1 MDSDASKSSSQGNAV
16 RLLYRE
22 LWKESQGHRGVL
34 LGAMALLITAQ
45 LVLLAIPYLVGRA
58 FNILQVKS
66 QAGTGEAI
74 LWLLA
79 MLAATLISWLIHGP
93 GRILERNVALE
104 VRKRVAAAL
113 TERLLAFPLSWHDEH
128 HSVASTHRIQQSSS
142 ALGTF
147 AESQF
152 IYLGSAIK
160 LVGPIGLLLLIHPLV
175 GAMAAVGLLVICLS
189 VVSFDRAMLRLAIR
203 ANDAERRYSAT
214 LADALSNA
222 TTMLALRQTRAFLQL
237 LQQRVEA
244 LAEPFKRMI
253 LINEGKW
260 CVVDVASRLLSCCLV
275 GLYAWL
281 ALRASAGEK
290 PLLLGNV
297 YMVWEYALQAG
308 TVVASV
314 AMNFQVFATQY
325 ANYQSADVI
334 REQAV
339 GEIGMQAIPRR
350 TWDRCEIENVLF
362 RHRSARSDAPTL
374 TDIRLSLHR
383 GKRYALIGRSG
394 AGKSTLLRVLAGLY
408 VADQISVHVDDA
420 ATEHSPAEA
429 ARLLRGST
437 TLIPQEVQ
445 LFEASLAGNLAM
457 CEPLDDQPMSAYFQ
471 QALQVASVRDFL
483 APGADPAQVSIAEH
497 ASNWSGGQRARVA
510 LARGLLAARGSSMVL
525 LDEPTASLDAGTEAI
540 VYRNLFAHFADTCLV
555 ASVHRL
561 ELLTHF
567 DEVLVLEDGQ
577 LVAQGPE
584 SLLAATS
591 SAYAALRA
599 ASLQQ
604 SASAT
609 GA

>member
-1 MDSDASKSSSQGNAV
+1 M
-16 RLLYRE
+16 
-22 LWKESQGHRGVL
+22 
-34 LGAMALLITAQ
+34 
-45 LVLLAIPYLVGRA
+45 
-58 FNILQVKS
+58 
-66 QAGTGEAI
+66 
-74 LWLLA
+74 
-79 MLAATLISWLIHGP
+79 
-93 GRILERNVALE
+93 
-104 VRKRVAAAL
+104 
-113 TERLLAFPLSWHDEH
+113 
-128 HSVASTHRIQQSSS
+128 
-142 ALGTF
+142 
-147 AESQF
+147 
-152 IYLGSAIK
+152 
-160 LVGPIGLLLLIHPLV
+160 
-175 GAMAAVGLLVICLS
+175 
-189 VVSFDRAMLRLAIR
+189 
-203 ANDAERRYSAT
+203 
-214 LADALSNA
+214 
-222 TTMLALRQTRAFLQL
+222 
-237 LQQRVEA
+237 
-244 LAEPFKRMI
+244 
-253 LINEGKW
+253 
-260 CVVDVASRLLSCCLV
+260 
-275 GLYAWL
+275 
-281 ALRASAGEK
+281 
-290 PLLLGNV
+290 LLGNV